1 MTNFEAFLYSIKLS
15 ANLWFLERAPIVREK
30 LRFFFVSR
38 LIGEG
43 FTKLVKEKNSSSPT
57 FRKRTKKIAMCCCF
71 QFWIQWR
78 TWKDKI
84 KIPLRKKNIFKKKV
98 ESKVRGFRISR
109 GIGSTDSVLG
119 LDSIIAFGKS
129 LKFSFGIDK
138 HRFKWVWS
146 SKLFEVHKNVL
157 IRHIN

>member
-1 MTNFEAFLYSIKLS
+1 MANFEAFLYSIKLS

-43 FTKLVKEKNSSSPT
+43 FTKLVKEKFILAHISKKNKKKLPCVVV
-57 FRKRTKKIAMCCCF
+57 FNFEFNEEHEKTKLGP
-71 QFWIQWR
+71 
-78 TWKDKI
+78 
-84 KIPLRKKNIFKKKV
+84 PLRKKNIFKKKV

-138 HRFKWVWS
+138 HRFMWVWS
-146 SKLFEVHKNVL
+146 SKLFEVHFNMGRS
-157 IRHIN
+157 ID